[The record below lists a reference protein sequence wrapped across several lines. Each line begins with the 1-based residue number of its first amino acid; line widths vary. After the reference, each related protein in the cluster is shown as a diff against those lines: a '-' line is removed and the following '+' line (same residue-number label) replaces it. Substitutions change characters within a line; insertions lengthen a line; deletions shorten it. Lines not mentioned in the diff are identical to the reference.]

1 MEVEGYDGIPEDL
14 IQLHKTRPTQIAYLK
29 SRRELFP
36 PLDGFDDNLIKI
48 QIQGGANE
56 VWIPNETRIWFRIAI
71 YREDADEFVA
81 EADEDSRVA
90 LINGIGSA
98 FFKNVAVRLNNQP
111 ITQEDNHY
119 GFKADIENRIYTPIE
134 EKKRLRKMGYL
145 EDDKLF
151 DAYGNPFHDIIP
163 AGGGGVERADGS
175 VQIKQRRAWTVGHSF
190 EVCSRIFSP
199 LFDQDK
205 PLMPGTIV
213 DIDFQKNHED
223 LLLLVNEGDGQL
235 RLLDF
240 AVEAQFNTIDTEIL
254 QEILE
259 ATTPK
264 NPLVYPLRVSNMKS
278 FSKGGKFV

>member
-71 YREDADEFVA
+71 YREDADEFVT
-81 EADEDSRVA
+81 EADEDSQVA

-98 FFKNVAVRLNNQP
+98 FFKNVVVRLNNQP

-134 EKKRLRKMGYL
+134 EKK
-145 EDDKLF
+145 
-151 DAYGNPFHDIIP
+151 N
-163 AGGGGVERADGS
+163 V
-175 VQIKQRRAWTVGHSF
+175 
-190 EVCSRIFSP
+190 
-199 LFDQDK
+199 
-205 PLMPGTIV
+205 
-213 DIDFQKNHED
+213 
-223 LLLLVNEGDGQL
+223 
-235 RLLDF
+235 
-240 AVEAQFNTIDTEIL
+240 
-254 QEILE
+254 
-259 ATTPK
+259 
-264 NPLVYPLRVSNMKS
+264 
-278 FSKGGKFV
+278 